1 MAYTIDVL
9 RREHTNMAKLLSLL
23 EAQIAK
29 VEQAQ
34 TPDYQLIKSIADYFA
49 DFPSC
54 CHHPKEDVIY
64 AKLCERAPE
73 AAQAM
78 GDLEQEH
85 ESVTVRLDDLNRAI
99 DNILLEVEVPRD
111 TFCIVARRF
120 IEDER
125 KHMLMEERYF
135 FPRRA
140 RCPRGRR
147 LGRHRR
153 TPLAAFRPPFRQYRR
168 RQVPLLAAGTAGMGR
183 AGSLTQHAGFRCF
196 ATRYHD
202 NALIN
207 VT

>member
-54 CHHPKEDVIY
+54 CHHPKEDVIF
-64 AKLCERAPE
+64 AKLCERAPD
-73 AAQAM
+73 AAKAM

-111 TFCIVARRF
+111 TFCVVARRF

-135 FPRRA
+135 FPVA
-140 RCPRGRR
+140 
-147 LGRHRR
+147 LDALKDEDWADIEEHLSLQSD
-153 TPLAAFRPPFRQYRR
+153 PLFDGTVEDRFRSLRQE
-168 RQVPLLAAGTAGMGR
+168 LLEWGGQA
-183 AGSLTQHAGFRCF
+183 
-196 ATRYHD
+196 
-202 NALIN
+202 
-207 VT
+207 V